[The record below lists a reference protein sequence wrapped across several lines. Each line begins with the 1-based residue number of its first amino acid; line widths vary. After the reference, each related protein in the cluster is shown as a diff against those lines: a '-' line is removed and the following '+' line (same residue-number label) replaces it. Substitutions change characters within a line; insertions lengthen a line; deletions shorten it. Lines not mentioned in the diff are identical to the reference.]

1 MREIKFRAWDK
12 DEQVMGE
19 VTRLD
24 EMVYVEYLSSK
35 PVTSCLHCAGLKCSH
50 PHKYISNTIELMQY
64 TGLKDRYGK
73 EIYEGDIVTSLYP
86 KDTYKTAGVVKDLDY
101 SWVVQY
107 PDDQYVGG
115 HDDIDLAA
123 IAFMCPV
130 IIGNIYEN
138 PELLESE

>member
-12 DEQVMGE
+12 EERVMGE

-73 EIYEGDIVTSLYP
+73 EIYEGDIVELANGQRRQIAYAYCWARYMLSLDGENCIEYLE
-86 KDTYKTAGVVKDLDY
+86 TYCEPITY
-101 SWVVQY
+101 SRNIEV
-107 PDDQYVGG
+107 
-115 HDDIDLAA
+115 
-123 IAFMCPV
+123 
-130 IIGNIYEN
+130 IGNIYEN